1 MGLTLW
7 AVGKTGSAPNK
18 NFNFFFFLVR
28 ISGIIIE
35 QNLANFV
42 AIDSLF
48 EFKLLR

>member
-28 ISGIIIE
+28 RCGIIE
-35 QNLANFV
+35 QNLANFL
-42 AIDSLF
+42 ARDSLF
-48 EFKLLR
+48 KFQLLR